1 MCVIWQ
7 SIANALGYM
16 SQNKLECAFIDDT
29 LAVRNE
35 LYHVF
40 DEDGE
45 RDRHQHARGKVEEL
59 ESPTAAAQPQEMVG
73 GADAQAFVVPQ
84 ELVDA
89 QKTPYGAAKQELQVA
104 KCRKRISIGEN
115 EPMFSFQFHQLSIR
129 AMTSMA

>member
-1 MCVIWQ
+1 MRMGNG
-7 SIANALGYM
+7 IATGM
-16 SQNKLECAFIDDT
+16 
-29 LAVRNE
+29 R
-35 LYHVF
+35 
-40 DEDGE
+40 G
-45 RDRHQHARGKVEEL
+45 ARWKK
-59 ESPTAAAQPQEMVG
+59 VG